1 MTNEIERGNVVV
13 ISGDGFAI
21 DDARAR
27 AEAGQRVDDQREAT
41 GEIIARTAVEPDPR
55 ASLTPNNAEA
65 VVLNLMQPI
74 GCRRVA
80 YRFWLGGTAR

>member
-1 MTNEIERGNVVV
+1 MPIGKQATPLSSQATASMVQERTRGC
-13 ISGDGFAI
+13 
-21 DDARAR
+21 
-27 AEAGQRVDDQREAT
+27 QRLDDQREAA
-41 GEIIARTAVEPDPR
+41 GGVIARTAVEPDPR